1 MVIQN
6 ISKMLTN
13 ILHSTV
19 NNRLFRA
26 EIGKHLQ
33 GCLTWATNSSFAYL
47 SIVKNHINS
56 VYIVGLGAM
65 GSMYAAKLQDID
77 PGLVKI
83 IASAERIKNY
93 QNSAIKVN
101 GKLYEFNYVQP
112 GDNSCPLADLIIVA
126 VKSPQLA
133 LAINDLSGFVHDNT
147 IVISLLNGISSEE
160 QIGEKIG
167 MKHLLFAYGV
177 GMDAVRNG
185 NIITYSNPGRIVF
198 GEKDNNTL
206 SARVLAVKEIFE
218 KAAIPHHIPADMYK
232 ALWFKFMMNA
242 GINQASAVLKAS
254 YGQFQQNKEARKL
267 MLMAAEEVVT
277 LSHQMG
283 IFLGQDDTNEFTRI
297 VDGLGSEGKTSML
310 QDIEAGRKSEVE
322 LFAGTVIEL
331 GRKYQVPT
339 PVNETLYTIIRALET
354 SQTT

>member
-1 MVIQN
+1 M
-6 ISKMLTN
+6 
-13 ILHSTV
+13 
-19 NNRLFRA
+19 
-26 EIGKHLQ
+26 
-33 GCLTWATNSSFAYL
+33 
-47 SIVKNHINS
+47 KNHINS

-65 GSMYAAKLQDID
+65 GSMYAAKLQDIN

-93 QNSAIKVN
+93 QSSGIKVN
-101 GKLYEFNYVQP
+101 EKLYEFNYIQP
-112 GDNSCPLADLIIVA
+112 GDHTCPPADLIIVA

-133 LAINDLSGFVHDNT
+133 SAINDLSGFVHDDT

-177 GMDAVRNG
+177 GMDAVREG
-185 NIITYSNPGRIVF
+185 NMVTYSNPGRIVF
-198 GEKDNNTL
+198 GEKEDSTD
-206 SARVLAVKEIFE
+206 SQRVQAVKELFD
-218 KAAIPHHIPADMYK
+218 KAAIPNHIPTDMYK

-242 GINQASAVLKAS
+242 GINQASAVLKAP
-254 YGQFQQNKEARKL
+254 YGQFQQNKQAHKL

-277 LSHQMG
+277 LSHQVG
-283 IFLGQDDTNEFTRI
+283 IFLGQDDINEFTRI
-297 VDGLGSEGKTSML
+297 VDGLGPEGKTSML

-354 SQTT
+354 SREIN